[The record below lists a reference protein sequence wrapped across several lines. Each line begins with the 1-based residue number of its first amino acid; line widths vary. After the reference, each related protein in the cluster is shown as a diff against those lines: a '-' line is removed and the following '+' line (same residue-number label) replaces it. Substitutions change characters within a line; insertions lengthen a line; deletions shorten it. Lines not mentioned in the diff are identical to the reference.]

1 MPNRRVCAQQTERYE
16 VGEQE
21 TALQVEQYL
30 EKSASRYPEKTALIC
45 GPERFTY
52 AEIDR
57 HSNRFANALVAHGVR
72 RGDRVVVCLDNCSE
86 AVFAIFAIL
95 KAGAVFVM
103 VDHTTKSERL
113 QYILN
118 DCQANTLVLPADKLE
133 DFQELLQLAPHL
145 RTVFLT
151 NRKDS
156 AARRSQAMS
165 RLPFRGARYGGF
177 QRCATGKAVHRRG
190 LGGPDLYL
198 RDDRAIPRA

>member
-1 MPNRRVCAQQTERYE
+1 M
-16 VGEQE
+16 
-21 TALQVEQYL
+21 QVEQYL

-156 AARRSQAMS
+156 LPPITGDVSSPFPRCSIRRVSAM
-165 RLPFRGARYGGF
+165 
-177 QRCATGKAVHRRG
+177 CHRQSSASTRTWR
-190 LGGPDLYL
+190 P
-198 RDDRAIPRA
+198 